1 MGRDSSIDVRKRILI
16 VVPIVVLFSACLRD
30 ASYELPESNCIEKL
44 EANITYDAVK
54 ALAQSEVVKIQEDWI
69 LEGYIISSDDHGNFY
84 NSLHIQDREAQPGS
98 GFQIEIDMRDSHLF
112 FELGDKIFIRL
123 KGLFVGAS
131 KGIYKIGSAY
141 TVFGNRVVDRIPGL
155 AIAQHIVKSCEEAT
169 VLPMEVGI
177 NALDSL
183 EPNTLIRIQ
192 GVEIIEEEVGLA
204 FAVPEEE
211 TKRRLTDCQGNE
223 LVLLNSGYA
232 DFQEAALP
240 GHNGSITGVYYPENK
255 KPQIRIRA
263 LSDLEFDQE
272 RCPEIITEFTSDQVF
287 ISEIADP
294 DNNSNARFI
303 ELHYAGADSIPL
315 NGWTLRRYTNE
326 NTTIGATIDLS
337 AFTLN
342 TGQSLVIASNATEFQ
357 AVYGFLPDLEA
368 GSNSPADSN
377 GDDTIVLADPFDT
390 VIDIFGVVGED
401 GSGTNHEFEDGRA
414 VRKSTIAHGNPI
426 YTFSEWTIYN
436 DTGGAGTINQPQNAP
451 QDYTPGF
458 RD

>member
-1 MGRDSSIDVRKRILI
+1 MRKLI
-16 VVPIVVLFSACLRD
+16 PIALLIGVFLSACLRE
-30 ASYELPESNCIEKL
+30 ASYALPESNCIEKL
-44 EANITYDAVK
+44 EANVSYETVK
-54 ALAQSEVVKIQEDWI
+54 ALAQAEVVQIQQDWI
-69 LEGYIISSDDHGNFY
+69 LEGYIISSDDQGNFY
-84 NSLHIQDREAQPGS
+84 NSLHFQDREMQPGS

-112 FELGDKIFIRL
+112 FDMGDKIFIRL

-141 TVFGNRVVDRIPGL
+141 TVFGNLVVDRIPGL
-155 AIAQHIVKSCEEAT
+155 AIAHHIVNACEEAT

-177 NALDSL
+177 GALDSL

-192 GVEIIEEEVGLA
+192 GVEIIEEEVGLP

-211 TKRRLTDCQGNE
+211 TKRSLTDCQGNE

-232 DFQEAALP
+232 EFQEAPLP
-240 GHNGSITGVYYPENK
+240 GQNGSITGVYYPDNK
-255 KPQIRIRA
+255 KAQIRIRA
-263 LSDLEFDQE
+263 LSDMELDRE
-272 RCPEIITEFTSDQVF
+272 RCPEVITEFTSEQVF
-287 ISEIADP
+287 ITEIADP

-303 ELHYAGADSIPL
+303 ELYYAGADSISL

-326 NTTIGATIDLS
+326 NTTIGSTVDLS

-342 TGQSLVIASNATEFQ
+342 TGQSLVIASNAMEFQ
-357 AVYGFLPDLEA
+357 SVYGFLPDLEA

-390 VIDIFGVVGED
+390 VVDIFGVVGED

-414 VRKSTIAHGNPI
+414 VRISAIANGNPI

-436 DTGGAGTINQPQNAP
+436 DTGEAGTINQPQNAP
-451 QDYTPGF
+451 QDFTPGI